1 MDIQAAY
8 NWCLH
13 LAAARVLILNDWSG
27 FRSRKRCLD
36 SCCSETATVGKSLPK
51 SLDLAAIEAPL
62 IYRAVRIMS
71 GTKLTRRAVSTEIAN
86 MWKTNGKA
94 PGAPPLR

>member
-1 MDIQAAY
+1 MDILAAY

-13 LAAARVLILNDWSG
+13 LAGARVSISNDWSG
-27 FRSRKRCLD
+27 CRRRKRCLD

-51 SLDLAAIEAPL
+51 SLDLAAIEAPF
-62 IYRAVRIMS
+62 ICGTVRIMV

-94 PGAPPLR
+94 PGAPPL